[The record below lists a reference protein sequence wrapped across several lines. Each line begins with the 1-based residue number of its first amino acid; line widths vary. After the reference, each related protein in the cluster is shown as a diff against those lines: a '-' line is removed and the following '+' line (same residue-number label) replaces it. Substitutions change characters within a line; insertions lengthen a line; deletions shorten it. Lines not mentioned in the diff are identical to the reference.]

1 MKSIVT
7 ILCLVSITFYNPF
20 VFGLLFGRLLFTL
33 QFTAIFD
40 EHFVTI
46 KCNRIFVQSMQFGF
60 SISGG
65 QHSLMMGERKE
76 KKKLSDA
83 GSHSVI
89 LDVEYDF
96 NITHIT
102 TKP

>member
-1 MKSIVT
+1 
-7 ILCLVSITFYNPF
+7 
-20 VFGLLFGRLLFTL
+20 
-33 QFTAIFD
+33 
-40 EHFVTI
+40 
-46 KCNRIFVQSMQFGF
+46 MQFGF

-76 KKKLSDA
+76 RKKLSDA